1 MKTYS
6 IDSAADFLNISADTM
21 RDLAA
26 DGTIAGAKIGKS
38 WVFTEEDLA
47 EYLRNEIRKQTAK
60 LRGVPVAIP
69 VVIDGRFLHLLWRLK
84 QAEAFEAAAKLCDD
98 LAKNGIPHSGG
109 VEMAFAGDC
118 AAAIRQRAKE
128 NEK

>member
-1 MKTYS
+1 MTTEREKI
-6 IDSAADFLNISADTM
+6 IDLMHTCAEP
-21 RDLAA
+21 
-26 DGTIAGAKIGKS
+26 DGQFGIENGIAFFKA
-38 WVFTEEDLA
+38 T
-47 EYLRNEIRKQTAK
+47 
-60 LRGVPVAIP
+60 
-69 VVIDGRFLHLLWRLK
+69 